1 MCWSNK
7 ILQIHRVSH
16 DNHQNYGSTN
26 NFPQSPG
33 CPCFHKWWRSLLPHG
48 SDYLLPAS
56 ARKRSQQKHTTII
69 CCDFEQ
75 LLQTSDLKFITVKG
89 FRGHQ
94 GIPSISSQPKIHRVL
109 SSGESIP
116 WGANAK
122 TWCFCVLLGWLA
134 MGINDE
140 KNNKFCFR
148 KSKICS
154 KRKNKEV
161 GNDASLIVDVTPQS
175 KDWWK
180 PNCLLP
186 NAHTWWGLWGF
197 HAGIIP
203 NLHPPT
209 TRYKMASHSWTLQ
222 SLAFSL
228 RTWIQ
233 VQKFKKSHYP
243 IPPNSMSLHS
253 FYTFPRSPNL
263 HKAFRLGVEE
273 GGTTQNADSQSD
285 VAKQKNGSKML
296 ILKQFGVTRK
306 LKWQNNIAHQILSSS
321 LFSGRKRCLKNT
333 Q

>member
-1 MCWSNK
+1 MKTSPWQK
-7 ILQIHRVSH
+7 TK
-16 DNHQNYGSTN
+16 TN
-26 NFPQSPG
+26 
-33 CPCFHKWWRSLLPHG
+33 
-48 SDYLLPAS
+48 
-56 ARKRSQQKHTTII
+56 
-69 CCDFEQ
+69 
-75 LLQTSDLKFITVKG
+75 
-89 FRGHQ
+89 
-94 GIPSISSQPKIHRVL
+94 
-109 SSGESIP
+109 P
-116 WGANAK
+116 WGSNAK
-122 TWCFCVLLGWLA
+122 TCCFCVLLGWLA
-134 MGINDE
+134 MGRKMMK
-140 KNNKFCFR
+140 KNNKFCFK
-148 KSKICS
+148 KSKIGS

-161 GNDASLIVDVTPQS
+161 GNDVNVSLIVDVTPQS

-180 PNCLLP
+180 LNCLLP

-243 IPPNSMSLHS
+243 IPPNSISLHS

-285 VAKQKNGSKML
+285 RAKKNGSKML

-333 Q
+333 HTINKRIT